1 MRRIART
8 VGHKSHGLVIASDTP
23 VAIWV
28 RGNFGQSTP
37 FSTKVILDNVDRA
50 PIPHGG
56 KGTI

>member
-23 VAIWV
+23 VAVWV
-28 RGNFGQSTP
+28 RGNFGRCPP
-37 FSTKVILDNVDRA
+37 FSTKVILDYVDRA
-50 PIPHGG
+50 PIPDGG